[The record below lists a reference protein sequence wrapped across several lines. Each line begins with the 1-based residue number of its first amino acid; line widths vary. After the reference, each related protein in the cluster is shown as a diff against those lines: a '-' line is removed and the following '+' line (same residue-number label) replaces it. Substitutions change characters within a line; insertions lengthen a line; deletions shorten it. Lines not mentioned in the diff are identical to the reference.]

1 MENNNILVEP
11 LTQEVFRVRKKIE
24 LGREPLAIELG
35 FPKLLIEIEKI
46 LASKTLD
53 KQRLEKCA
61 FGIFRLVTESY
72 VFEQSELGQEL
83 LNLRTKIRDFTHNL
97 R

>member
-11 LTQEVFRVRKKIE
+11 LRQEIFRVRKKIE
-24 LGREPLAIELG
+24 SGREPLATELG

-46 LASKTLD
+46 LASKTFD
-53 KQRLEKCA
+53 KQGLEKCA

-72 VFEQSELGQEL
+72 AFEQSELGQEL
-83 LNLRTKIRDFTHNL
+83 LDIRTKLRNFANNLR
-97 R
+97 